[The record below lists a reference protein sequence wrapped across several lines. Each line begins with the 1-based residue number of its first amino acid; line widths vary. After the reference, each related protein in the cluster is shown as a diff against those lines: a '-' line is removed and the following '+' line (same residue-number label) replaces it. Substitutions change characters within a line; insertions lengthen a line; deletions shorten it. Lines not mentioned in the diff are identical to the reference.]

1 MSTITSPTE
10 AGVRFIAKH
19 EGFVSRAYRCPAGVV
34 TIGYGFTNGSRV
46 FRAFWQARHGR
57 KLKMGDTITRQ
68 DADAIL
74 RQLITDEYGAAVAKQ
89 IAPTENHHYDG
100 AASMVFN
107 CGPGSLKW
115 RWAVALAGRRPAQSA
130 EYLRVT
136 AVTANGRRLP
146 GLVRR
151 RQEEAA
157 LIEHARY
164 GAAQQGT
171 SHTAMSETEQVQEWL
186 NDLGYDAGPTD
197 GIPGPRTRSAIS
209 EFQRDNDLVVDGIAG
224 PATRA
229 ALIRKFDEQSGN
241 KAAGGGAA
249 VGGTAGYGEAV
260 VADGV
265 TLAAVL
271 QAGIAIVVV
280 AGVVW
285 GGYWLYR
292 NRGRF
297 LNRRVPT

>member
-1 MSTITSPTE
+1 MIINSPTE

-19 EGFVSRAYRCPAGVV
+19 EGFVSRAYRCPAGVI
-34 TIGYGFTNGSRV
+34 TIGYGFTNGSRI
-46 FRAFWQARHGR
+46 FRAFWKARHGR
-57 KLKMGDTITRQ
+57 QLKMGDTITRQ

-74 RQLITDEYGAAVAKQ
+74 RQLITDEYGAAVVER
-89 IAPTENHHYDG
+89 IGPRENHHYDG
-100 AASMVFN
+100 AASMCFN
-107 CGPGSLKW
+107 CGPGSLSW
-115 RWAVALAGRRPAQSA
+115 RWARALAERRPSQAA

-164 GAAQQGT
+164 GAAAQAHT
-171 SHTAMSETEQVQEWL
+171 HTAMSEIEQVQEWL

-197 GIPGPRTRSAIS
+197 GIAGPRTRAAVSA
-209 EFQRDNDLVVDGIAG
+209 FQKANDLVVDGIAG

-229 ALIRKFDEQSGN
+229 ALIRKLDQKTGN
-241 KAAGGGAA
+241 TAAGGGGA
-249 VGGTAGYGEAV
+249 VGGVGGYGEAV
-260 VADGV
+260 VSEGV
-265 TLAAVL
+265 TLAAFL
-271 QAGIAIVVV
+271 QAGAAILVV
-280 AGVVW
+280 AGLVW

-297 LNRRVPT
+297 LSRRVPT

>member
-1 MSTITSPTE
+1 
-10 AGVRFIAKH
+10 
-19 EGFVSRAYRCPAGVV
+19 
-34 TIGYGFTNGSRV
+34 
-46 FRAFWQARHGR
+46 
-57 KLKMGDTITRQ
+57 MGDTITRQ

-74 RQLITDEYGAAVAKQ
+74 RRLIIDEYGAAVVKQ
-89 IAPTENHHYDG
+89 IAPFESHHYDG

-115 RWAVALAGRRPAQSA
+115 RWAAALAGRRPAQSA

-164 GAAQQGT
+164 GAAQQGA

-229 ALIRKFDEQSGN
+229 ALIRKLDEQNSG
-241 KAAGGGAA
+241 KATSAGGA
-249 VGGTAGYGEAV
+249 VGGVGGYGEA
-260 VADGV
+260 AASDGV
-265 TLAAVL
+265 TLAAFL
-271 QAGIAIVVV
+271 QAGATLLVIA
-280 AGVVW
+280 GLVW